1 MEKTVNLTSR
11 ERIWRLFRKEE
22 VDRPALKLWGA
33 GLPGPQLHPAY
44 QPVSDLAARISDL
57 FIHTFFPFDVYFGGY
72 RRECAEEWATDTA
85 DPLWKDWHTLFHTP
99 AGDLHGIE
107 RISTVGEPSY
117 TMEHMVKEPEDLQKL
132 LTAPYKPIPVDPA
145 PYDELVR
152 AVGERGVV
160 IPSLDHAGYALQRMT
175 GSEAL
180 AYMSVDNREL
190 VKEALEVFARRIR
203 EHAAAIL
210 AAGVRAPFQW
220 VGPEVFIPPLLGPR
234 EFEEFVYSVD
244 KPLCDLIHE
253 GGGYVWVHC
262 HGKTAGF
269 LERFIDMG
277 VDILNPLEPP
287 KNGDIDLSEA
297 VARYGNRIGWEGTI
311 EIQEILQA
319 EPERLRALIEECVR
333 AGAPSGRFILCPS
346 AGYMEYP
353 FPSGRYIDNLLLYL
367 RHGHDCVERCR
378 K

>member
-117 TMEHMVKEPEDLQKL
+117 TMEHMVKEPEELQKQ

-145 PYDELVR
+145 P
-152 AVGERGVV
+152 
-160 IPSLDHAGYALQRMT
+160 
-175 GSEAL
+175 
-180 AYMSVDNREL
+180 
-190 VKEALEVFARRIR
+190 
-203 EHAAAIL
+203 
-210 AAGVRAPFQW
+210 
-220 VGPEVFIPPLLGPR
+220 
-234 EFEEFVYSVD
+234 
-244 KPLCDLIHE
+244 
-253 GGGYVWVHC
+253 
-262 HGKTAGF
+262 
-269 LERFIDMG
+269 
-277 VDILNPLEPP
+277 
-287 KNGDIDLSEA
+287 
-297 VARYGNRIGWEGTI
+297 
-311 EIQEILQA
+311 
-319 EPERLRALIEECVR
+319 
-333 AGAPSGRFILCPS
+333 
-346 AGYMEYP
+346 
-353 FPSGRYIDNLLLYL
+353 
-367 RHGHDCVERCR
+367 
-378 K
+378 